1 MRWRFG
7 LALPVIS
14 VLLAGCQDSS
24 LDLAAAPTRKV
35 VVGPTVPVA
44 VESLEGLPAS
54 VSPRFSAALASEAQA
69 REISFVDATG
79 NPRYKLRGYLNAYAA
94 EGGNR
99 LAWVWDVFD
108 AKRQRARR
116 VEGVEVLKG
125 SGGDPWT
132 GVDDAI
138 LRRAAARSLDEV
150 GGYLADRA
158 NEQPMA
164 SAPAPTRTAAR

>member
-24 LDLAAAPTRKV
+24 LDLAAAPARKV

-44 VESLEGLPAS
+44 VESLEGVPAAM
-54 VSPRFSAALASEAQA
+54 SPRFSAALATEAQA
-69 REISFVDATG
+69 REIVFVDATG
-79 NPRYKLRGYLNAYAA
+79 APRYKLRGYLNAYAA
-94 EGGNR
+94 DGGNR

-116 VEGVEVLKG
+116 AEGEEALKG
-125 SGGDPWT
+125 SGGDPWAS
-132 GVDDAI
+132 VDEAT
-138 LRRAAARSLDEV
+138 LRRVAARSLDEV

-158 NEQPMA
+158 GDVPMA
-164 SAPAPTRTAAR
+164 NAPAPTRTAAR